1 MARLQIVL
9 KDETEQRLRE
19 AIFKSKGTFKKGNIS
34 EAVEEAIE
42 QWIQEQMKKDQ
53 RAKKDK

>member
-9 KDETEQRLRE
+9 KDETEHKLRE
-19 AIFKSKGTFKKGNIS
+19 SIFKTKGTFKKGDIS

-42 QWIQEQMKKDQ
+42 LWIQEQMKKDQ
-53 RAKKDK
+53 KAKKDK